1 MTKDRFKEL
10 AQPILKG
17 MFGKQMPYHL
27 RVKSDEEKSPVRPV
41 GVIVEDLCGVPEEAW
56 AKYAFSREPL
66 NGKFTDE
73 QRVAL
78 AAQAS
83 ACGREWAQRLPAEHG
98 TRDPAKL
105 AEKMGLTVDYP
116 LMPQN
121 ASRVLFAEFI
131 EPDKIF
137 VYMDGVNKGKI
148 LLKEPGVREA
158 LGARFDIA
166 DLLLGHELFHR
177 VELVQKEL
185 WTNEYRL
192 ELWRLGPVR
201 NRSRVMVL
209 GEIAAMAFTRTLCG
223 IGWSPY
229 VMDAYLVYGYSPEAA
244 SALYEE
250 MMGFAG
256 LPPSPGG
263 ETAAP
268 KPETDAEQEP

>member
-1 MTKDRFKEL
+1 MTKERLKEL

-27 RVKSDEEKSPVRPV
+27 RVASNEDKPPVRPV
-41 GVIVEDLCGVPEEAW
+41 GTIVEDLCRVPEEAW

-66 NGKFTDE
+66 NGKYTDE

-78 AAQAS
+78 AAQA
-83 ACGREWAQRLPAEHG
+83 AECGREWAERLSKEHG

-105 AEKMGLTVDYP
+105 ADKMGLTVDYP

-185 WTNEYRL
+185 WTNTYRL

-201 NRSRVMVL
+201 NHSRVMVL
-209 GEIAAMAFTRTLCG
+209 GEIAAMAFTRALCG
-223 IGWSPY
+223 IPWSPY

-256 LPPSPGG
+256 LPPSPGV
-263 ETAAP
+263 EAAAP
-268 KPETDAEQEP
+268 LSEPEGKKEP

>member
-1 MTKDRFKEL
+1 MTRDRFKEL
-10 AQPILKG
+10 AKPILKG
-17 MFGKQMPYHL
+17 LFGKQMPYHL
-27 RVKSDEEKSPVRPV
+27 RVGSDEEKPPVRPV
-41 GVIVEDLCGVPEEAW
+41 GTIAADLCRVPEEAW

-78 AAQAS
+78 AAQA
-83 ACGREWAQRLPAEHG
+83 AECGQEWAERLSAEHG
-98 TRDPAKL
+98 TRDPSKL
-105 AEKMGLTVDYP
+105 ADRMGLTVDYP

-137 VYMDGVNKGKI
+137 VYMDGVNKGKV

-158 LGARFDIA
+158 LGTRFDIA

-185 WTNEYRL
+185 WTNTYRL
-192 ELWRLGPVR
+192 DLWRLGPVR
-201 NRSRVMVL
+201 SRSRVMVL
-209 GEIAAMAFTRTLCG
+209 GEIAAMAFTRALNG
-223 IGWSPY
+223 IPWSPY

-250 MMGFAG
+250 MMDFAG
-256 LPPSPGG
+256 LPPSPGRVP
-263 ETAAP
+263 AAP
-268 KPETDAEQEP
+268 GPEEDGL